1 MARNVAFKEVRNSLY
16 TDLIACACI
25 PQVDVEGTRTDQL
38 ERRFFPAGTA
48 EKILTFDALER
59 LVTWVTPAGF
69 RSAELAQRV
78 EIRKLHMFLLI
89 LIASQCDEDV
99 LSTFTRK
106 MLAPQKWTVALSELA
121 KLPAERIDN
130 LREVLCDDT
139 TADIFFHKQYE
150 FFAPIIEKNKEIKSS
165 YHRVPYIREKLIGQG
180 SFGRI
185 YEVVVRLIVYCSW

>member
-69 RSAELAQRV
+69 RSAV
-78 EIRKLHMFLLI
+78 YLHQEN
-89 LIASQCDEDV
+89 AC
-99 LSTFTRK
+99 T
-106 MLAPQKWTVALSELA
+106 SEM
-121 KLPAERIDN
+121 D
-130 LREVLCDDT
+130 
-139 TADIFFHKQYE
+139 
-150 FFAPIIEKNKEIKSS
+150 
-165 YHRVPYIREKLIGQG
+165 
-180 SFGRI
+180 GR
-185 YEVVVRLIVYCSW
+185 SK